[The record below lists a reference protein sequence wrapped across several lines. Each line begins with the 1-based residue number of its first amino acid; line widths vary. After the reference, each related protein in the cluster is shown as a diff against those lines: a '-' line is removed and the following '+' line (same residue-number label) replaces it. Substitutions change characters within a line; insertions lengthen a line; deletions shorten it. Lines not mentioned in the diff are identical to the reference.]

1 MFFLLSDSTIQIGA
15 FISNLGNTNKSWFI
29 ASIGSSGSGSLK
41 IIGWFIPNLFCRFSK
56 IFALA
61 FTLISKLIG
70 RLSPKTK
77 FSFQCF
83 NLYFTIEVMASTEN
97 NINNKVKH
105 TEKMIKNLFK
115 ATINF
120 PI

>member
-1 MFFLLSDSTIQIGA
+1 
-15 FISNLGNTNKSWFI
+15 
-29 ASIGSSGSGSLK
+29 
-41 IIGWFIPNLFCRFSK
+41 
-56 IFALA
+56 
-61 FTLISKLIG
+61 
-70 RLSPKTK
+70 
-77 FSFQCF
+77 
-83 NLYFTIEVMASTEN
+83 LYFTIEVMASTEN